1 MGDPSVKFGTC
12 GQVLLKYRKHAGS
25 KSRQKS
31 EDEKVEL
38 INLKRDLLCQIV
50 RQDDLKKE
58 IMDNDEIVREFIK
71 ITQESLIERP
81 ELKNYSKL
89 ILIFDEI
96 SFFMAT

>member
-1 MGDPSVKFGTC
+1 
-12 GQVLLKYRKHAGS
+12 
-25 KSRQKS
+25 
-31 EDEKVEL
+31 
-38 INLKRDLLCQIV
+38 V